1 MAIYDILKPLGIKEE
16 KVMSCLENN
25 EENKMRWQYIAE
37 ARKIAMD
44 ERNIESTPTFF
55 VNGNKIEGKF
65 DINTMKEI
73 SVVDEKINNPYENK
87 KNNWFTRLINK
98 IFH

>member
-1 MAIYDILKPLGIKEE
+1 
-16 KVMSCLENN
+16 MSCLENN

-37 ARKIAMD
+37 TRKIAMD

-73 SVVDEKINNPYENK
+73 SVVDEKINNPETKNSYLFINFFSVLK
-87 KNNWFTRLINK
+87 KPNV
-98 IFH
+98 